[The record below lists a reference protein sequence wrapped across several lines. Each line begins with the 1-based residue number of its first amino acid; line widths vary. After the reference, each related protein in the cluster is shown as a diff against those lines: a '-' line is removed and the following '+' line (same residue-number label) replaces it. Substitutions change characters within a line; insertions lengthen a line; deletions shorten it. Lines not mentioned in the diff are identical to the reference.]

1 MSAAYKNIIRDHKL
15 SHRLLQ
21 VFNVAP
27 DLELA
32 CSRVA
37 DFVGERFMGDKGPLA
52 AEMIESALDGY
63 KRAKRKGDPHIAFM
77 QGLFEPAK
85 TLYARRYVARFGDK
99 TSVWCPMVE
108 AIPSFEARHFEYKFE
123 MVEERCPD
131 EITERTAAFQLAA
144 RVLHG
149 ETFRR
154 YFEEYD
160 VAHRYDDSEA
170 VGS

>member
-15 SHRLLQ
+15 SHRLVA

-63 KRAKRKGDPHIAFM
+63 KRAKRKGEPHIAFM

-85 TLYARRYVARFGDK
+85 TLYVRRYVARFGDK
-99 TSVWCPMVE
+99 
-108 AIPSFEARHFEYKFE
+108 
-123 MVEERCPD
+123 
-131 EITERTAAFQLAA
+131 
-144 RVLHG
+144 
-149 ETFRR
+149 
-154 YFEEYD
+154 
-160 VAHRYDDSEA
+160 
-170 VGS
+170 